1 MFCSLCGNQITTGSA
16 FCLNCGTPVAG
27 LQAQPSKRGLS
38 PAVIT
43 LVALAAVVFTGFI
56 ATMVIVGGVAI
67 PKMRQAQV
75 RAAEVTAMQS
85 LKLIHVAQAQYY
97 AKHQQY
103 AASLA
108 ELRPLIPGDVA
119 SGAKYNYRFRM
130 RGGATSY
137 EVHAEPLMNGAASFY
152 SDQTLVIRQSRG
164 PSPATATSEP
174 VP

>member
-16 FCLNCGTPVAG
+16 FCLNCGALAAG
-27 LQAQPSKRGLS
+27 LEAQPAKRGLS

-43 LVALAAVVFTGFI
+43 LIVIAAVVFAGFI
-56 ATMVIVGGVAI
+56 TVMVIVGGVAI
-67 PKMRQAQV
+67 PKMRQAQA

-103 AASLA
+103 AVSLA
-108 ELRPLIPGDVA
+108 ELRLAIPGDLA
-119 SGAKYNYRFRM
+119 SGTKYNYRFRM

-137 EVHAEPLMNGAASFY
+137 
-152 SDQTLVIRQSRG
+152 
-164 PSPATATSEP
+164 
-174 VP
+174 